1 MRLIKTLLLFLI
13 LTLFTQVGGIIYL
26 LSKVIY
32 RVIDAKPFNGYRES
46 LRRITFHISIYLVF
60 TLLIVPPIAGLFG
73 REGLPV
79 FERNHLGPRTIW
91 TVLLNRHYVRP
102 QMKTVV
108 LKISSEMGQRHPN
121 IRINYFD
128 ANHPFLKGYP
138 LIPHLSHNDG
148 KQLDIGFVYNDVA
161 SGNLSSKTPSA
172 IGYGISEEPKKNE
185 IDEPQKC
192 SFNRTY
198 SLMDRL
204 YPKGSKSDYIFNEVI
219 SANLIGSF
227 AKRENVSRVFLEPHL
242 KSRLKL
248 RSGKIGPAG
257 CNAVRHDDHF
267 HIRIK

>member
-1 MRLIKTLLLFLI
+1 MKAIKNIIVFASLTLL
-13 LTLFTQVGGIIYL
+13 TQVGGLIYL
-26 LSKVIY
+26 ISHILYSNLKWDKLI
-32 RVIDAKPFNGYRES
+32 GYKES
-46 LRRITFHISIYLVF
+46 LRRRVFHVLIYLMF
-60 TLLIVPPIAGLFG
+60 TFIIIPIVATSFG
-73 REGLPV
+73 RVPLPV
-79 FERNHLGPRTIW
+79 FSEKNLGPRTIW
-91 TVLLNRHYVRP
+91 TAILNRHYVRP
-102 QMKTVV
+102 A
-108 LKISSEMGQRHPN
+108 LKDMALKVTETMGEKYPG

-148 KQLDIGFVYNDVA
+148 KQLDIGFTYNDVA
-161 SGNLSSKTPSA
+161 SGSLSSETPSA
-172 IGYGISEEPKKNE
+172 IGYGISEEPRKNE

-198 SLMDRL
+198 SIMDRL
-204 YPKGSKSDYIFNEVI
+204 YPKGSKSDYIFNEAI
-219 SANLIGSF
+219 SADLIGSF